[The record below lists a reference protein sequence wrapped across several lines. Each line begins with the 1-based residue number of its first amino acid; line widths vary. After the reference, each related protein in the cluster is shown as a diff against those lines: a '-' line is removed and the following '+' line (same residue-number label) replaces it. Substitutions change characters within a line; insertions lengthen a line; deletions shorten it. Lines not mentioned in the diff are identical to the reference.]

1 MALQSQVNIDIAG
14 GVTGQKATLNPAV
27 YTVEN
32 YLSDGK
38 VKAGAPC
45 ALVSGKPGFVTLYDG
60 TGTFVGIAE
69 RVIAASAEESTDV
82 YPEGAAVTVMVKGDL
97 YVLAGADVT
106 AEAEAAYSAAD
117 GYVATGTAVTGWK
130 YKTAASKGDIVVIS
144 SWN

>member
-1 MALQSQVNIDIAG
+1 MALQSQVNIDIAA
-14 GVTGQKATLNPAV
+14 GVSGQKATLNPAV

-60 TGTFVGIAE
+60 TGTFVGVCE
-69 RVIAASAEESTDV
+69 RVIAASTEDSTDI

-97 YVLAGADVT
+97 CVEAGTTVT
-106 AEAEAAYSAAD
+106 AESTAAYDATD
-117 GYVATGTAVTGWK
+117 GYCVTGTTVTGWK
-130 YKTAASKGDIVVIS
+130 YKTGGDKGDIVVIS

>member
-32 YLSDGK
+32 YLSDGT

-45 ALVSGKPGFVTLYDG
+45 ALVANKPGFVALHDG
-60 TGTFVGIAE
+60 TGTFVGVAE
-69 RVIAASAEESTDV
+69 RVIAASDDANTDV
-82 YPEGAAVTVMVKGDL
+82 YPEGVAVTVMVKGDL
-97 YVLAGADVT
+97 YVEAAEAVK
-106 AEAEAAYSAAD
+106 AEAEAAYGAN
-117 GYVATGTAVTGWK
+117 GYASTGTAVTGWK
-130 YKTAASKGDIVVIS
+130 YKTSGSKGDVVVIS